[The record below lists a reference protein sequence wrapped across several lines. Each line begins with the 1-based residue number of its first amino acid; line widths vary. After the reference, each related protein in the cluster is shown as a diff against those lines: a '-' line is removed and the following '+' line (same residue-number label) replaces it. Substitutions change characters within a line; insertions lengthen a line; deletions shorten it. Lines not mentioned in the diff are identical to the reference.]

1 MRKLSWNNLKV
12 TKVLTKLKCIYQ
24 FFRLFLFLFRRF
36 RHIVSKLNL
45 LFIVKTIFQERVFIF
60 NASLRRINEFNTN
73 KALFEWMRNEPQ
85 PMNLQSYKAK
95 WQQTQWQQRRINEC
109 YKDDWRTYESSYV
122 TVLSISWYKQ
132 RRRYFQIWNTW
143 TA

>member
-24 FFRLFLFLFRRF
+24 FFRLFLFLFRRL

-73 KALFEWMRNEPQ
+73 KALFEWMRNEP
-85 PMNLQSYKAK
+85 MNLQSYKAK
-95 WQQTQWQQRRINEC
+95 WQQTQWQQRRINES

-132 RRRYFQIWNTW
+132 RMRYFQIWNTW